1 MNQIP
6 ILSIIIP
13 CYNSE
18 KFIGSTVEMLLRQ
31 DLSDCE
37 LILVND
43 GSTDDTLLILQKY
56 ESAEN
61 NILVIDQPNRG
72 VSAAR
77 NTGML
82 AAHGRYIYFLDSDDT
97 LTDGTLPHFK
107 QVVSE
112 HPDCQMFAFG
122 YETRRDGVKVKKYV
136 YPRFDNKHFSG
147 RIFIRL
153 FLSKK
158 ICVHICSSIYERNFL
173 LDNQL
178 FFKQGVRIGEDI
190 LFLLQAMSQV
200 EKVYHSARTS
210 FIYQI
215 RNDSTMQGYKSYSDE
230 QYESH
235 VELCNYLFSM
245 ARQDKSISKYVN
257 FFLLFSYMS
266 NLRYYLRSNLRS
278 KELNE
283 RFIADGTIRYKR
295 NFIENISYWIVMK
308 MTVLI
313 PLRIILRILKS

>member
-82 AAHGRYIYFLDSDDT
+82 AAHGRYIAEELFEKET
-97 LTDGTLPHFK
+97 LLPYM
-107 QVVSE
+107 Q
-112 HPDCQMFAFG
+112 
-122 YETRRDGVKVKKYV
+122 
-136 YPRFDNKHFSG
+136 
-147 RIFIRL
+147 L
-153 FLSKK
+153 
-158 ICVHICSSIYERNFL
+158 HIW
-173 LDNQL
+173 
-178 FFKQGVRIGEDI
+178 
-190 LFLLQAMSQV
+190 
-200 EKVYHSARTS
+200 
-210 FIYQI
+210 
-215 RNDSTMQGYKSYSDE
+215 
-230 QYESH
+230 
-235 VELCNYLFSM
+235 
-245 ARQDKSISKYVN
+245 QDVP
-257 FFLLFSYMS
+257 
-266 NLRYYLRSNLRS
+266 
-278 KELNE
+278 
-283 RFIADGTIRYKR
+283 AG
-295 NFIENISYWIVMK
+295 
-308 MTVLI
+308 
-313 PLRIILRILKS
+313 

>member
-97 LTDGTLPHFK
+97 LTDGTLLHFK

-112 HPDCQMFAFG
+112 HSDCQMFAFG

-136 YPRFDNKHFSG
+136 YPRFDNRYFSG
-147 RIFIRL
+147 RIFMRL

-158 ICVHICSSIYERNFL
+158 ICVHICSSIYDRTFL

-178 FFKQGVRIGEDI
+178 HFKQGLRIGEDV
-190 LFLLQAMSQV
+190 LFLLQVMF
-200 EKVYHSARTS
+200 KVNKAYYSERLC

-215 RNDSTMQGYKSYSDE
+215 RNDSTMQGYKSYNSE
-230 QYESH
+230 YYQSQI
-235 VELCNYLFSM
+235 ELQNFLFPI
-245 ARQDKSISKYVN
+245 AVTDKSIRKCIN
-257 FFLLFSYMS
+257 FFLFFSYTS
-266 NLRYYLRSNLRS
+266 NL
-278 KELNE
+278 
-283 RFIADGTIRYKR
+283 
-295 NFIENISYWIVMK
+295 
-308 MTVLI
+308 
-313 PLRIILRILKS
+313 

>member
-1 MNQIP
+1 MVP

-13 CYNSE
+13 CYNSG

-31 DLSDCE
+31 DLSGCE

-61 NILVIDQPNRG
+61 NIFVIDQPNRG

-122 YETRRDGVKVKKYV
+122 YETRRDGVKCKSYV
-136 YPRFDNKHFSG
+136 TPGFDKQTFSG
-147 RIFIRL
+147 DILQKSFLKKKL
-153 FLSKK
+153 F
-158 ICVHICSSIYERNFL
+158 CHICSCMYGRMFL

-178 FFKQGVRIGEDI
+178 HFKQGLRIGEDV
-190 LFLLQAMSQV
+190 LFLLQVMF
-200 EKVYHSARTS
+200 KVNKAYYSERLC

-215 RNDSTMQGYKSYSDE
+215 RNDSTMQGYKSYNSE
-230 QYESH
+230 YYQSQI
-235 VELCNYLFSM
+235 ELQNFLSPI
-245 ARQDKSISKYVN
+245 AVTDKSIRKCIN
-257 FFLLFSYMS
+257 FFLLFSYTS
-266 NLRYYLRSNLRS
+266 NLWRYLCSNY
-278 KELNE
+278 KDKNLNAQFV
-283 RFIADGTIRYKR
+283 RDKNIRYKA
-295 NFIENISYWIVMK
+295 NFVGNFTYWLVMK
-308 MTVLI
+308 VMMFLPVRLTL
-313 PLRIILRILKS
+313 LLLK